1 MEANLVPSES
11 VLSDHQLLEE
21 VPATESTNLNGS
33 AGTDVEGDFDD
44 GVPPVYYSITSYGAD
59 YPIDGLIKRLD
70 RGDII
75 IPKFQRS
82 YVWKIEQ
89 ASRLIESFLLGL
101 PVPGIFLAKENK
113 SNKLIVIDGQQRL
126 RSLHYFYSG
135 QFPERPGSDQY
146 IPFALSGK
154 IAPQFLGKT
163 YEALNAS
170 DQRQLD
176 DSIIPATIVRQDAP
190 SEGNEQ
196 TSMYHIF
203 ERLNTGGN
211 QLVAQEI
218 RAAIYHGKLN
228 ELLSELNR
236 YEQWQKIFQGKDSV
250 KSPDLSKRMKDQELI
265 LRFIALYFELKNYK
279 GSMKDFLNN
288 FMETNRLLNR
298 SHSDLEI
305 KSIFE
310 KTINLVY
317 SSIGERAFRPRRG
330 LHAAVFDAVMVALA
344 KRLDE
349 NPVQDLVALKEAY
362 DKLLDSEEFRQV
374 SIESGQM
381 TSTENVRKRIELAT
395 LAFANV
401 S

>member
-11 VLSDHQLLEE
+11 VLDDQVLEE
-21 VPATESTNLNGS
+21 ISEAKSASSNGNS
-33 AGTDVEGDFDD
+33 EADLEGDVDD
-44 GVPPVYYSITSYGAD
+44 GISPSYYSITSYGAD
-59 YPIDGLIKRLD
+59 YPIDGLIKRLEQ
-70 RGDII
+70 GNIV

-101 PVPGIFLAKENK
+101 PVPGIFLAKE
-113 SNKLIVIDGQQRL
+113 SETNKLIVIDGQQRL
-126 RSLHYFYSG
+126 RSLQYFYSG

-154 IAPQFLGKT
+154 IAPQFVGKT
-163 YEALNAS
+163 YATLNAN
-170 DQRQLD
+170 DQLKLD

-190 SEGNEQ
+190 SEDNEQ

-218 RAAIYHGKLN
+218 RAAIYHGKFN
-228 ELLSELNR
+228 ELLSDLNQ
-236 YEQWQKIFQGKDSV
+236 YDQWQKIFQGKTSA

-265 LRFIALYFELKNYK
+265 LRFIALYFELQAYK
-279 GSMKDFLNN
+279 GSMKDFLNT
-288 FMETNRLLNR
+288 FMESNR
-298 SHSDLEI
+298 SLDRNYGASEI
-305 KSIFE
+305 RLIFE
-310 KTINLVY
+310 KTISLVY
-317 SSIGERAFRPRRG
+317 SSIGDKAFRPRRG

-344 KRLDE
+344 KRLDQK
-349 NPVQDLVALKEAY
+349 PVQDLIALKEAY
-362 DKLLDSEEFRQV
+362 TKLLNSEEFRQV
-374 SIESGQM
+374 SIDSRQM
-381 TSTENVRKRIELAT
+381 TNTENVRKRIELAT

-401 S
+401 P